1 MPESDYHLED
11 VKFHHIVLEG
21 THYEVGEQLAEYIR
35 TDRDRLKRYV
45 SEKLEPS
52 KYGFE
57 DFETL
62 KTYYE
67 TACPGI
73 TEELQG
79 VADTLDISVDMI
91 PYWSQSLSSPSANMC
106 SQVAVLSRV
115 TEDGHSYFGRNYDYD
130 TTRDDRVLCTTRVKG
145 KASHI
150 GFTAFLYGRH
160 DGMNEHG
167 LVASLTGA
175 GIFNVPLKQRG
186 VVIWVAIRS
195 VLDSCK
201 SIKEALKQLK
211 RIPVGDFDSLIL
223 LDRNNHA
230 ALVEYADG
238 EFSVKEISER
248 NPEGFM
254 FSVNHYLLPEME
266 QFNKLNVG
274 IISHSSQRQ
283 SIISS
288 TLEDNSPQIKMDDI
302 RRLLSTHHPNGL
314 CNHYYNDGFGT
325 LWSVMVD
332 VTEGE
337 MEACFGAPSH
347 NEYRKFGLDGP
358 VGIQEYIATA
368 PVSKE
373 RLPI

>member
-1 MPESDYHLED
+1 MLEE
-11 VKFHHIVLEG
+11 VKFHHLVVEG

-35 TDRDRLKRYV
+35 ADRDRLKRYV
-45 SEKLEPS
+45 SEKIEPS

-57 DFETL
+57 DSETL
-62 KTYYE
+62 RTYYE

-79 VADTLDISVDMI
+79 VADALDISVDMI
-91 PYWSQSLSSPSANMC
+91 PYWSQSLSSPSANRC
-106 SQVAVLSRV
+106 SQVAVLSSV

-145 KASHI
+145 KAGHI

-175 GIFNVPLKQRG
+175 GIFNVPLRQRG

-201 SIKEALKQLK
+201 SVKEALKLLK
-211 RIPVGDFDSLIL
+211 TIPVGDFDSLIL

-238 EFSVKEISER
+238 EFCVKEISESDS
-248 NPEGFM
+248 NGFM

-266 QFNKLNVG
+266 QFNKLNIG
-274 IISHSSQRQ
+274 IISHSTQRQ
-283 SIISS
+283 DVISS
-288 TLEDNSPQIKMDDI
+288 TLKKHSPQIKRDDI

-325 LWSVMVD
+325 LWSIIIE

-337 MEACFGAPSH
+337 LEACFGAPSH
-347 NEYRKFGLDGP
+347 NEYRKFGLYDPAGM
-358 VGIQEYIATA
+358 QEYIATA

>member
-1 MPESDYHLED
+1 MLED

-52 KYGFE
+52 KHGFE

-62 KTYYE
+62 RTYYE

-79 VADTLDISVDMI
+79 VADTLDISADMI
-91 PYWSQSLSSPSANMC
+91 PYWSQSLSSPSANRC

-201 SIKEALKQLK
+201 SVKEALKQLK

-238 EFSVKEISER
+238 EFRVKQISDKD
-248 NPEGFM
+248 PEGFV
-254 FSVNHYLLPEME
+254 FSVNHYILPEME
-266 QFNKLNVG
+266 KFNRLNIG
-274 IISHSSQRQ
+274 IISHSSQRRR
-283 SIISS
+283 IISS
-288 TLEDNSPQIKMDDI
+288 TLKKNSPQVKRDDI

-325 LWSVMVD
+325 LWSVIVD
-332 VTEGE
+332 VTKCD

-347 NEYRKFGLDGP
+347 NEYLKFGLDDP
-358 VGIQEYIATA
+358 VGIQEYIAKA